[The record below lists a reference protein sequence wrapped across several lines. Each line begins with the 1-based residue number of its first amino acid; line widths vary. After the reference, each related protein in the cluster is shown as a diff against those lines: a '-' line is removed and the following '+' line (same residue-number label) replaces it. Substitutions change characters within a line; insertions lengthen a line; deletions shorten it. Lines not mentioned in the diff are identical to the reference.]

1 MHTSATAKNVV
12 SFITGVLIAALF
24 FIAPVQVVGG
34 VQDGEMSITGVTN
47 ASEAIRETRFRFL
60 DLNADGYLSRD
71 EVPEGD
77 LSLKSMYS
85 SLDEN
90 NDGRLSEA
98 EFVLNGQAL

>member
-1 MHTSATAKNVV
+1 MQISATAKNVA
-12 SFITGVLIAALF
+12 SFITGVLIAGLF

-34 VQDGEMSITGVTN
+34 VQDGETPITGVTN

-71 EVPEGD
+71 EVPERD

-90 NDGRLSEA
+90 NDERLSEA
-98 EFVLNGQAL
+98 EFVLNGQDL